1 MGSETSLP
9 GTSPRHPSVLETN
22 SRRCPHPRDNSV
34 LLRSPP
40 RPFLR
45 PDLAPRCPSFAFFV
59 QSQLP
64 DPIPQLPLLAQ
75 SFPPHPPSRC
85 PHPLCLHAPLP
96 LGFCHSEPES
106 MPLSSRPTSSQPV
119 PSHRCPHVR
128 PSIHP
133 FLPRP
138 ALTMPS
144 GCRYLHLLC
153 LLCILGASVQP
164 VRGERTPGS
173 SRAALS

>member
-1 MGSETSLP
+1 MGSETLLP
-9 GTSPRHPSVLETN
+9 GTSPCHPSVLETN
-22 SRRCPHPRDNSV
+22 PRRCPHPRDDSV

-45 PDLAPRCPSFAFFV
+45 PDLAPRCPSFAFLV
-59 QSQLP
+59 QSQLL
-64 DPIPQLPLLAQ
+64 DPIPQYPCWPNA
-75 SFPPHPPSRC
+75 SPPPPSRC
-85 PHPLCLHAPLP
+85 PYPLCLHAPLP
-96 LGFCHSEPES
+96 LCFCHSELES
-106 MPLSSRPTSSQPV
+106 VPLSSRPTSSQPV

-133 FLPRP
+133 FLLGP

-144 GCRYLHLLC
+144 SCRCLHLLC

-164 VRGERTPGS
+164 ARGERTPGS